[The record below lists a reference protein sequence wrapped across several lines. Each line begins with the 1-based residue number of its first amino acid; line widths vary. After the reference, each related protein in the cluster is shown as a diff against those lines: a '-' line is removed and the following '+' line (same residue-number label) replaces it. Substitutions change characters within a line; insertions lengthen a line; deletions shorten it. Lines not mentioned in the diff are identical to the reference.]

1 MKGRILLINDDE
13 HLLRFM
19 DEYLTMNGYKTQI
32 FQSPLEAINQLN
44 TERHGTYAPNDIQTY
59 NYQSEPDYSISQK
72 KKENE
77 ASLQFI
83 GQDPQIKKLLHLL
96 PRIAQ
101 SDAPILIQGE
111 SGSGKEVFAHQI
123 HQKSL
128 RSNKPYIKINC
139 ANLPSEMAESTLFGH
154 IKSPFTGVFSNK
166 RGVFDAANGG
176 TLLLEEIT
184 EIDINTQAKLL
195 RVLQD
200 KKFCRVG
207 SQKPVQTD
215 IRILATTNRNIADAI
230 TDDSFRED
238 LYYRL
243 NVFPISIPPLRERQ
257 DDIMLLARHFVDRY
271 TTRYK
276 MEKKS
281 LSPEVETYFKEVEWR
296 GNVRELDNKIHR
308 GVVLS
313 HTNEIITMEHI
324 ENNLFS
330 TVDKELTRDVV
341 NDLPLISIEDMEL
354 QLIKRTLEHTMGN
367 QKKAAEILGIS
378 DRTIRNKLK
387 KRQTD
392 DSTTTTYR

>member
-19 DEYLTMNGYKTQI
+19 DEYLTMNGYETQT
-32 FQSPLEAINQLN
+32 FQSPLEAIYQLN
-44 TERHGTYAPNDIQTY
+44 TEHHKTAAPNDMEPY
-59 NYQSEPDYSISQK
+59 DHQSEPDYSISQK
-72 KKENE
+72 RKENE

-101 SDAPILIQGE
+101 SDAPVLIQGE

-128 RSNKPYIKINC
+128 RSDKPYIKINC
-139 ANLPSEMAESTLFGH
+139 ANLPPEMAERTLFGYL
-154 IKSPFTGVFSNK
+154 KSPFTGVFTNK
-166 RGVFDAANGG
+166 RGAFDNANGG
-176 TLLLEEIT
+176 TLLLEEVT
-184 EIDINTQAKLL
+184 DIDLNTQAKLL

-200 KKFCRVG
+200 KTFYRVG
-207 SQKPVQTD
+207 SQKPVRTNV
-215 IRILATTNRNIADAI
+215 RILATTNRNIADAI
-230 TDDSFRED
+230 ADGSFRED

-257 DDIMLLARHFVDRY
+257 DDIILLARHFVDRY
-271 TTRYK
+271 TARYK
-276 MEKKS
+276 MKEKTFS
-281 LSPEVETYFKEVEWR
+281 DEVQTYFKKAEWR

-308 GVVLS
+308 GVILS
-313 HTNEIITMEHI
+313 HTDEIITMEHI
-324 ENNLFS
+324 EDNPFS
-330 TVDKELTRDVV
+330 TVDEEITRDELH
-341 NDLPLISIEDMEL
+341 DLPLMTIEDMEF

-387 KRQTD
+387 KL
-392 DSTTTTYR
+392 